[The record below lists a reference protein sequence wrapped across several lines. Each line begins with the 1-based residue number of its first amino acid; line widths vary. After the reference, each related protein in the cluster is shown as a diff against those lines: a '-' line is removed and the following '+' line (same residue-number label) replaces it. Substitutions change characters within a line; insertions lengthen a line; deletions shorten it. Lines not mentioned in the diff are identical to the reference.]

1 MGVTFP
7 FGIDS
12 NALSEEEINNLLK
25 ITSEKS
31 LIAIQRETEKLAG
44 ESLQGNN
51 MIRGDMKISLKE
63 IEDFM
68 RELSPFKATKISRK
82 ELRAYLDA
90 FPQPVNENKPEGKNS
105 PPREDP
111 EKIKKNEVNFLMN
124 GKNELEAA
132 ELYEMLAT
140 TQIEEFDAV
149 EEAFKLLDVNKEG
162 HLTVETF
169 KSIFEKLKLGTIA
182 SSDIDIFKEVAD
194 FDGDGVISLEDF
206 RKILTYKPGDQ
217 DNEAG

>member
-1 MGVTFP
+1 ML
-7 FGIDS
+7 D
-12 NALSEEEINNLLK
+12 LLQDP
-25 ITSEKS
+25 
-31 LIAIQRETEKLAG
+31 LDLRELK
-44 ESLQGNN
+44 
-51 MIRGDMKISLKE
+51 DLKE

-68 RELSPFKATKISRK
+68 RELSPFKAAKITRK

-90 FPQPVNENKPEGKNS
+90 FPQPIPETKPEGKNS
-105 PPREDP
+105 PTREDP
-111 EKIKKNEVNFLMN
+111 EKARKNEVNFLMN
-124 GKNELEAA
+124 GKHELEAA

-162 HLTVETF
+162 HLTVDTF

-206 RKILTYKPGDQ
+206 RKILTYKPGEQ
-217 DNEAG
+217 DDEAIGNDEAEEGDE